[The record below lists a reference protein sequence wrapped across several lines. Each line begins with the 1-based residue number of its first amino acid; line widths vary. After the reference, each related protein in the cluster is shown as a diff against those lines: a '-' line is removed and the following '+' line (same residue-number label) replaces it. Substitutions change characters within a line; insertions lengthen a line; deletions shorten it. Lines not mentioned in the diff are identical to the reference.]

1 MGAPFAKRG
10 SPNVADALAALAIVR
25 SLIAELRRK
34 NLITDGEFD
43 RIITDAHDQIS
54 MTYPNEGRQEARRVI
69 EASRS
74 W

>member
-10 SPNVADALAALAIVR
+10 SSNADALAALAIVR

-34 NLITDGEFD
+34 NLITEGEFA
-43 RIITDAHDQIS
+43 RIMTDAHDQIS
-54 MTYPNEGRQEARRVI
+54 MTYPNEARQEARRLI